1 MDRDDRRPNEA
12 DAGQPLRS
20 RWRDAGHR
28 HRSGLLAA
36 WSTAWLAGRVSY
48 DDVIE
53 AVVGE
58 EVHRVTGLPGQLDPV
73 PLGWALTALREGGE
87 SRLRTVLPVAGDPR
101 GLPGPGSFSAAAMS
115 VGEGVLGDGLGLAPD
130 VIDGTTVLWTM
141 HDVTRTRPDPIS
153 LAEADHDLAATLRT
167 AARAL
172 TELDV
177 ARWRPEAAGALSA
190 IRAHAGGGLAPG
202 YPARAHRVLAQ
213 AQRLRAIA
221 ELAGADHGAA
231 VIAREME
238 ARAAELRPLDRA
250 ARRAQLA
257 AYNAVLEGTGTGRLA
272 RGDGLD
278 ISVT

>member
-58 EVHRVTGLPGQLDPV
+58 EVHRVTGLPGQLDSV

-115 VGEGVLGDGLGLAPD
+115 VGEGVLGDGLGLTPD

-177 ARWRPEAAGALSA
+177 ARWRPEAMALLRGSSNGQRRLRLPPGHDQ
-190 IRAHAGGGLAPG
+190 RALGLAE
-202 YPARAHRVLAQ
+202 R
-213 AQRLRAIA
+213 AQRLVDVL
-221 ELAGADHGAA
+221 ELAEADAPGAA
-231 VIAREME
+231 VTGNE
-238 ARAAELRPLDRA
+238 ARARDEALRPLA
-250 ARRAQLA
+250 AAVRRALVA
-257 AYNAVLEGTGTGRLA
+257 AYNA
-272 RGDGLD
+272 
-278 ISVT
+278 